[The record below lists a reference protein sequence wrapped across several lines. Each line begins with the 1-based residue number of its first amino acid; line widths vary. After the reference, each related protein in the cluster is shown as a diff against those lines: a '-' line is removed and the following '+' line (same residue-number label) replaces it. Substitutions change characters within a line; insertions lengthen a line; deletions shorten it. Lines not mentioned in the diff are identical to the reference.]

1 MSDEMMVGTERS
13 LGEIEQSVRIKTTN
27 LRRYVV
33 AGICDIGLDLMEAKE
48 KCPHGQW
55 GESLKRMGYSSS
67 TASYYIQIYKAYG
80 ASQTN
85 LFGGGNVQTF
95 GNLDYSKALALL
107 ALPEGEREEFA
118 DEFDVNEMSVRE
130 LKAKIKEHQDAEA
143 AAKNQ
148 AEGWKMK
155 MEQAKADADLAKESS
170 EKLGQELT
178 LTTNQLV
185 AARENESALR
195 KRVTEL
201 EQRPVEV
208 AVQTIDATAEQ
219 LETAEKK
226 GRNAALKEA
235 AEQMETSNAEWRK
248 QIADLKAQ
256 IKESRRENENLS
268 ERNREL
274 SFEAD
279 TLRQENGE
287 LTTERN
293 DLQAQV
299 NCMNADH
306 DSSHKQPGAPK
317 ADTINVTFRSVVENT
332 NKLLELLGGLDEV
345 AQARVKAK
353 LSEFF
358 TSAAAK
364 VKG

>member
-1 MSDEMMVGTERS
+1 MSEEMMVGTERS
-13 LGEIEQSVRIKTTN
+13 LGEIEQSVRIKTNN

-48 KCPHGQW
+48 KCPHGLW

-80 ASQTN
+80 ANQTN

-118 DEFDVNEMSVRE
+118 EEFDVNEMSVRE
-130 LKAKIKEHQDAEA
+130 LKAKIKEHQEAEA

-201 EQRPVEV
+201 EKRPVEV
-208 AVQTIDATAEQ
+208 AVRTIDATFDQ

-226 GRNAALKEA
+226 GRNAALKKA
-235 AEQMETSNAEWRK
+235 AEQMETANAEWK
-248 QIADLKAQ
+248 AQVDELKAQ
-256 IKESRRENENLS
+256 LAEASQNTPTTDEDARR
-268 ERNREL
+268 
-274 SFEAD
+274 A
-279 TLRQENGE
+279 GE
-287 LTTERN
+287 I
-293 DLQAQV
+293 
-299 NCMNADH
+299 NA
-306 DSSHKQPGAPK
+306 
-317 ADTINVTFRSVVENT
+317 TFRAVVTST
-332 NKLLELLGGLDEV
+332 NLLLSMLKDGDEAV
-345 AQARVKAK
+345 RERLAG
-353 LSEFF
+353 FF
-358 TSAAAK
+358 TTAAAK

>member
-1 MSDEMMVGTERS
+1 MSEMVERS
-13 LGEIEQSVRIKTTN
+13 LTEIECAVRVKTQALKRN
-27 LRRYVV
+27 LVV
-33 AGICDIGLDLMEAKE
+33 GICDIAADLLEAKAR
-48 KCPHGQW
+48 CPHGQW
-55 GESLKRMGYSSS
+55 GDSLKRMGYSSS
-67 TASYYIQIYKAYG
+67 TFSNYVKIYEKCKSTGISG
-80 ASQTN
+80 AN
-85 LFGGGNVQTF
+85 LQTF
-95 GNLDYSKALALL
+95 ENLEYSKALALI
-107 ALPEGEREEFA
+107 ALPDGKDAEFL
-118 DEFDVNEMSVRE
+118 ESVDVENVSVRE
-130 LKAKIKEHQDAEA
+130 LKAEVKRYKEAEA

-148 AEGWKMK
+148 ADGWRMRA
-155 MEQAKADADLAKESS
+155 EQAKADADLAKGSS
-170 EKLGQELT
+170 EKLGKELT
-178 LTTNQLV
+178 LTVNLLT
-185 AARENESALR
+185 AAREQETVLQ
-195 KRVTEL
+195 KRVSEL
-201 EQRPVEV
+201 ESRPVDV
-208 AVQTIDATAEQ
+208 AVRTTDATADQ

-235 AEQMETSNAEWRK
+235 AEQMETANAEWRK
-248 QIADLKAQ
+248 QITALKAQ
-256 IKESRRENENLS
+256 LKASRRENENLS

-306 DSSHKQPGAPK
+306 DSSRKQSDTPK

-345 AQARVKAK
+345 AQARIKAK

>member
-1 MSDEMMVGTERS
+1 MSEGMAVVAERS
-13 LGEIEQSVRIKTTN
+13 LTEIECAVRVKTQALKRN
-27 LRRYVV
+27 LVV
-33 AGICDIGLDLMEAKE
+33 GICDIAADLLEAKAQ
-48 KCPHGQW
+48 CPHGQW
-55 GESLKRMGYSSS
+55 GDSLKRMGYSSS
-67 TASYYIQIYKAYG
+67 TFSNYVKIYEKCKNAGIGG
-80 ASQTN
+80 AN
-85 LFGGGNVQTF
+85 LQTF
-95 GNLDYSKALALL
+95 GNLEYSKALALL
-107 ALPEGEREEFA
+107 SLPDGKEAEFLEA
-118 DEFDVNEMSVRE
+118 VDVENVSVRE
-130 LKAKIKEHQDAEA
+130 LKAEVKRYKDAEA

-178 LTTNQLV
+178 LTTNQLA
-185 AARENESALR
+185 AARENETALQ
-195 KRVTEL
+195 KRVSEL
-201 EQRPVEV
+201 ESRPVDV
-208 AVQTIDATAEQ
+208 AVRTIDATADQ

-235 AEQMETSNAEWRK
+235 AEQMETANAEWGK
-248 QIADLKAQ
+248 QIDDLKAQ
-256 IKESRRENENLS
+256 LKESRRENENLS

-306 DSSHKQPGAPK
+306 DSSRKQPDAPK
-317 ADTINVTFRSVVENT
+317 ADKINVTFRGIVENT
-332 NKLLELLGGLDEV
+332 NKLLELMGELDEV